1 MLIQLLAV
9 VKSKSSPFT
18 SRTGTDII
26 PSDDMVKEYV
36 NQFKDLVDYFIIVS
50 QDGEELNIPSEDIE
64 FEDELLNLEVQY
76 GRQFFNEYYVIYLA

>member
-1 MLIQLLAV
+1 
-9 VKSKSSPFT
+9 
-18 SRTGTDII
+18 
-26 PSDDMVKEYV
+26 MVKEYV